1 MGTEK
6 YRLKWSKFETNI
18 LSAFQNLYET
28 EQLSDVTL
36 FCEGT
41 TFKAHR
47 LVLAACSSH
56 FQNLFSNA
64 PVTATHTQLF
74 VILDGTRADDLQILL
89 QFMYKGEAYLHEDRI
104 DSVIRTAELLQI
116 KGLCESPKN
125 IVLNDNA
132 NLRGTSSIGGGGGSG
147 AGSPASNA
155 YMSGNPHEP
164 SSHHHRPTVG
174 IMGNRMIRKEQR
186 EPSHIRSSELHRD
199 LERANLH
206 RQSSLSDND
215 GPPPH
220 PHSSRGMSPPPDQH
234 HGFAF
239 PTSRSAGPSAGPNDN
254 TYGMYGRGFTA
265 ASNLSQFSGGGGSNR
280 DYSPSDGRERSPP
293 RQRSYGSASSAPTIS
308 SDINKLVLKE
318 DYDYDHRGPGP
329 PGSRSG
335 SIGIHDRGTP
345 ASDKTMD
352 RHTPAS
358 HHGGNERHSERDYD
372 QRGSSRNSPPSAV
385 TPPSKFPASD
395 STTDYTKAASSST
408 FKSERIRSTSDS
420 TGAVVSG
427 GPGIEAID
435 AAEARAKFQLQD
447 YRVGR
452 GEPPDQTGVRPRSP
466 RSPATVRS
474 SGISDQ
480 TRLTTNDEAKFIN
493 ELITNQTRITT
504 NDEASR
510 QQVANLEAF
519 RRIAQA
525 QAEQA
530 ERERFLPGAA
540 GVLHGGINAAAT
552 IAAQGLTGTSAS
564 DLMRL
569 AVPVRD
575 PENGD
580 TISGSGSKLKCPFC
594 ERTYGYETNL
604 RAHIRQRH
612 QGIRVS
618 CPYCPRT
625 FTRNNTV
632 RRHVAREH
640 RNMPTSRIPAKFGST
655 RVMPDP
661 IRGAVVGQL
670 VSAISASSANAI
682 GARNAGLQ
690 VAAGLGALN
699 VQNLPP
705 LPDGIADNNG
715 GVISPIP
722 ATSAP

>member
-6 YRLKWSKFETNI
+6 YRLKWSKFESNI
-18 LSAFQNLYET
+18 LNAFQSLYET

-116 KGLCESPKN
+116 KGLCETEKK
-125 IVLNDNA
+125 IVLNDNT
-132 NLRGTSSIGGGGGSG
+132 NLRGSSSLGGGGSG

-155 YMSGNPHEP
+155 YIPHEP
-164 SSHHHRPTVG
+164 SSHHRSGPPG
-174 IMGNRMIRKEQR
+174 IMGHTRTHIRKEHR
-186 EPSHIRSSELHRD
+186 EPSHIRGNSELHRD
-199 LERANLH
+199 LENVRLL
-206 RQSSLSDND
+206 RQSSNLSADNHD
-215 GPPPH
+215 GPGH
-220 PHSSRGMSPPPDQH
+220 HSSRAMSPPPDH
-234 HGFAF
+234 HGFFAT
-239 PTSRSAGPSAGPNDN
+239 PSSRSGPSNES
-254 TYGMYGRGFTA
+254 TYGGMYGRAGFSAT
-265 ASNLSQFSGGGGSNR
+265 STSSQFLGGGGSNR
-280 DYSPSDGRERSPP
+280 DYSPSERERSPP
-293 RQRSYGSASSAPTIS
+293 RGRTSHGSASSAPTIT
-308 SDINKLVLKE
+308 SDFNRLGVKPE
-318 DYDYDHRGPGP
+318 EYDYEHRGPGP
-329 PGSRSG
+329 GSRTG
-335 SIGIHDRGTP
+335 SLGHHPDRGTP

-358 HHGGNERHSERDYD
+358 HHGGNDRHSERDYD
-372 QRGSSRNSPPSAV
+372 TRVNSRNSPPSPV
-385 TPPSKFPASD
+385 STPSKFPASD
-395 STTDYTKAASSST
+395 STTDQYTKAASSST
-408 FKSERIRSTSDS
+408 FKSERVSDS
-420 TGAVVSG
+420 GGGSGRSGVTG
-427 GPGIEAID
+427 GPGLNQTEAENQ
-435 AAEARAKFQLQD
+435 AEARAKFQLQD
-447 YRVGR
+447 YRR
-452 GEPPDQTGVRPRSP
+452 EPPDQTLRPRSP

-474 SGISDQ
+474 SA
-480 TRLTTNDEAKFIN
+480 E
-493 ELITNQTRITT
+493 QTRITT
-504 NDEASR
+504 NDEQASR
-510 QQVANLEAF
+510 TANLSLEAF
-519 RRIAQA
+519 RRVAQA
-525 QAEQA
+525 QAELA
-530 ERERFLPGAA
+530 ERNRFLPETA

-661 IRGAVVGQL
+661 IRAGQL
-670 VSAISASSANAI
+670 LSAVSAATAI
-682 GARNAGLQ
+682 GARASGLNQ
-690 VAAGLGALN
+690 GLGALA
-699 VQNLPP
+699 VQSPSP
-705 LPDGIADNNG
+705 PDGSAGNG
-715 GVISPIP
+715 GVVSPIP
-722 ATSAP
+722 APSAP

>member
-18 LSAFQNLYET
+18 LTAFQNLYET

-125 IVLNDNA
+125 IVLNDNS
-132 NLRGTSSIGGGGGSG
+132 NLRGNSSLGGGGSG

-155 YMSGNPHEP
+155 YMSGAPHEP

-220 PHSSRGMSPPPDQH
+220 HTSRGMSPPPDQH

-239 PTSRSAGPSAGPNDN
+239 PTSRSGPSNEN
-254 TYGMYGRGFTA
+254 TYGMYGRGFSA

-280 DYSPSDGRERSPP
+280 DYSPSDRERSPP
-293 RQRSYGSASSAPTIS
+293 RVRSYGSTASAPAMS

-318 DYDYDHRGPGP
+318 DYDYDHRGPGS
-329 PGSRSG
+329 GSRSG
-335 SIGIHDRGTP
+335 SIGHHDRGTP

-358 HHGGNERHSERDYD
+358 HHGGNDRHSERDYD
-372 QRGSSRNSPPSAV
+372 QRGSSRNSPPTPV

-408 FKSERIRSTSDS
+408 FKAERIRPRSSDS
-420 TGAVVSG
+420 SGAIVSG
-427 GPGIEAID
+427 GSGIDSAEA
-435 AAEARAKFQLQD
+435 AAEARAKFQLHE
-447 YRVGR
+447 YRR
-452 GEPPDQTGVRPRSP
+452 GEPPDQPGRPRSP
-466 RSPATVRS
+466 RSPATRS
-474 SGISDQ
+474 S
-480 TRLTTNDEAKFIN
+480 E
-493 ELITNQTRITT
+493 QTRITT

-670 VSAISASSANAI
+670 VSAISSSAATAI
-682 GARNAGLQ
+682 GARTSGL
-690 VAAGLGALN
+690 ATGLGALA
-699 VQNLPP
+699 QSPSP
-705 LPDGIADNNG
+705 PDGIADRNNG
-715 GVISPIP
+715 ENISPTP

>member
-6 YRLKWSKFETNI
+6 YRLKWSKFESNI
-18 LSAFQNLYET
+18 LNAFQSLYET

-116 KGLCESPKN
+116 KGLCETEKK
-125 IVLNDNA
+125 IVLNDNS
-132 NLRGTSSIGGGGGSG
+132 NLRGSSTLGGGGSG

-155 YMSGNPHEP
+155 YMSGAHPHEP
-164 SSHHHRPTVG
+164 SSHHRSGPPG
-174 IMGNRMIRKEQR
+174 IMGTTRTHIRKEHR
-186 EPSHIRSSELHRD
+186 EPSHIRGNSELHRD
-199 LERANLH
+199 LENVRLL
-206 RQSSLSDND
+206 RQSSNLSADNHD
-215 GPPPH
+215 GPGH
-220 PHSSRGMSPPPDQH
+220 HSSRAMSPPPDH
-234 HGFAF
+234 HGFFAT
-239 PTSRSAGPSAGPNDN
+239 PTSRSGPSNES
-254 TYGMYGRGFTA
+254 TYGGLYGRAGFSAT
-265 ASNLSQFSGGGGSNR
+265 STSSQFLGGGGSNR
-280 DYSPSDGRERSPP
+280 DYSPSERERSPP
-293 RQRSYGSASSAPTIS
+293 RGRTSHGSASSAPTIT
-308 SDINKLVLKE
+308 SDFNRLGVKPE
-318 DYDYDHRGPGP
+318 EYDYDHRGPGP
-329 PGSRSG
+329 GSRTG
-335 SIGIHDRGTP
+335 SLGHHPDRGTP

-358 HHGGNERHSERDYD
+358 HHGGNDRHSERDYD
-372 QRGSSRNSPPSAV
+372 TRVNSRNSPPSPV
-385 TPPSKFPASD
+385 STPSKFPASD
-395 STTDYTKAASSST
+395 STTDQYAKAASSST
-408 FKSERIRSTSDS
+408 FKSERVSDS
-420 TGAVVSG
+420 GGGGGRSGVTG
-427 GPGIEAID
+427 GPGLNQTEAESQ
-435 AAEARAKFQLQD
+435 AEARAKFQLQD
-447 YRVGR
+447 YRR
-452 GEPPDQTGVRPRSP
+452 EPPDQTLRPRSP

-474 SGISDQ
+474 S
-480 TRLTTNDEAKFIN
+480 E
-493 ELITNQTRITT
+493 QTRITT
-504 NDEASR
+504 NDE
-510 QQVANLEAF
+510 QANRTANLSLEAF
-519 RRIAQA
+519 RRVAQA
-525 QAEQA
+525 QAELQ
-530 ERERFLPGAA
+530 ERNRFLPETA

-670 VSAISASSANAI
+670 VSAISSSAATAI
-682 GARNAGLQ
+682 GVRNSGL
-690 VAAGLGALN
+690 GLGALSA
-699 VQNLPP
+699 QLPAP
-705 LPDGIADNNG
+705 PDGIVAGNNG
-715 GVISPIP
+715 GDISNISPLP

>member
-6 YRLKWSKFETNI
+6 YRLKWSKFESNI
-18 LSAFQNLYET
+18 LNAFQSLYET

-116 KGLCESPKN
+116 KGLCETEKK
-125 IVLNDNA
+125 IVLNDNS
-132 NLRGTSSIGGGGGSG
+132 NLRGSSTLGGGGSG

-155 YMSGNPHEP
+155 YMSGAHPHEP
-164 SSHHHRPTVG
+164 SSHHRSGPPG
-174 IMGNRMIRKEQR
+174 IMGTTRTHIRKEHR
-186 EPSHIRSSELHRD
+186 EPSHIRGNSELHRD
-199 LERANLH
+199 LENVRLL
-206 RQSSLSDND
+206 RQSSNLSADNHD
-215 GPPPH
+215 GPGH
-220 PHSSRGMSPPPDQH
+220 HSSRAMSPPPDH
-234 HGFAF
+234 HGFFAT
-239 PTSRSAGPSAGPNDN
+239 PTSRSGPSNES
-254 TYGMYGRGFTA
+254 TYGGLYGRAGFSAT
-265 ASNLSQFSGGGGSNR
+265 STSSQFLGGGGSNR
-280 DYSPSDGRERSPP
+280 DYSPSERERSPP
-293 RQRSYGSASSAPTIS
+293 RGRTSHGSASSAPTIT
-308 SDINKLVLKE
+308 SDFNRLGVKPE
-318 DYDYDHRGPGP
+318 EYDYDHRGPGP
-329 PGSRSG
+329 GSRTG
-335 SIGIHDRGTP
+335 SLGHHPDRGTP

-358 HHGGNERHSERDYD
+358 HHGGNDRHSERDYD
-372 QRGSSRNSPPSAV
+372 TRVNSRNSPPSPV
-385 TPPSKFPASD
+385 STPSKFPASD
-395 STTDYTKAASSST
+395 STTDQYAKAASSST
-408 FKSERIRSTSDS
+408 FKSERVSDS
-420 TGAVVSG
+420 GGGGGRSGVTG
-427 GPGIEAID
+427 GPGLNQTEAESQ
-435 AAEARAKFQLQD
+435 AEARAKFQLQD
-447 YRVGR
+447 YRR
-452 GEPPDQTGVRPRSP
+452 EPPDQTLRPRSP

-474 SGISDQ
+474 SA
-480 TRLTTNDEAKFIN
+480 E
-493 ELITNQTRITT
+493 QTRITT
-504 NDEASR
+504 NDE
-510 QQVANLEAF
+510 QANRTANLSLEAF
-519 RRIAQA
+519 RRVAQA
-525 QAEQA
+525 QAELQ
-530 ERERFLPGAA
+530 ERNRFLPETA

-661 IRGAVVGQL
+661 IRAGQL
-670 VSAISASSANAI
+670 LSAVSAATAI
-682 GARNAGLQ
+682 GIANSTNYSARASGLNQ
-690 VAAGLGALN
+690 GLGALT
-699 VQNLPP
+699 VQSPSP
-705 LPDGIADNNG
+705 PDGSAGNG
-715 GVISPIP
+715 GIVSPIP
-722 ATSAP
+722 APSAP

>member
-1 MGTEK
+1 MGDIRFNRNNMGTEK
-6 YRLKWSKFETNI
+6 YRLKWSKFESNI
-18 LSAFQNLYET
+18 LNAFQSLYET
-28 EQLSDVTL
+28 KQLSDVTL

-116 KGLCESPKN
+116 KGLCETEKK
-125 IVLNDNA
+125 IVLNDNS
-132 NLRGTSSIGGGGGSG
+132 NLRGSSSLGQGGGSG

-155 YMSGNPHEP
+155 YIPHEP
-164 SSHHHRPTVG
+164 SSHHRSGPPG
-174 IMGNRMIRKEQR
+174 IMGHTRTHIRKEHR
-186 EPSHIRSSELHRD
+186 EPSHIRGNSELHRD
-199 LERANLH
+199 LENVRLL
-206 RQSSLSDND
+206 RQSSNLSADN
-215 GPPPH
+215 
-220 PHSSRGMSPPPDQH
+220 H
-234 HGFAF
+234 HGLFAT
-239 PTSRSAGPSAGPNDN
+239 PTSRSGPSNES
-254 TYGMYGRGFTA
+254 TYGGLYGRAGFSAT
-265 ASNLSQFSGGGGSNR
+265 STSSQFLGGGGSNR
-280 DYSPSDGRERSPP
+280 DYSPSERERSPP
-293 RQRSYGSASSAPTIS
+293 RGRTSHGSASSAPTIT
-308 SDINKLVLKE
+308 SDFNRLGVKPE
-318 DYDYDHRGPGP
+318 EYDYDHRGPGP
-329 PGSRSG
+329 GSRTG
-335 SIGIHDRGTP
+335 SLGHHPDRGTP

-358 HHGGNERHSERDYD
+358 HHGGNDRHSERDYD
-372 QRGSSRNSPPSAV
+372 TRVNSRNSPPSPV
-385 TPPSKFPASD
+385 STPSKFPASD
-395 STTDYTKAASSST
+395 STTDQYAKAASSST
-408 FKSERIRSTSDS
+408 FKSERVSDS
-420 TGAVVSG
+420 GGGGGRSGVTG
-427 GPGIEAID
+427 GPGLNQTEAESQ
-435 AAEARAKFQLQD
+435 AEARAKFQLQD
-447 YRVGR
+447 YRR
-452 GEPPDQTGVRPRSP
+452 EPPDQTLRPRSP

-474 SGISDQ
+474 SA
-480 TRLTTNDEAKFIN
+480 E
-493 ELITNQTRITT
+493 QTRITT
-504 NDEASR
+504 NDE
-510 QQVANLEAF
+510 QANRTANLSLEAF
-519 RRIAQA
+519 RRVAQA
-525 QAEQA
+525 QAELQ
-530 ERERFLPGAA
+530 ERNRFLPETA

-661 IRGAVVGQL
+661 IRAGQL
-670 VSAISASSANAI
+670 LSAVSAATAI
-682 GARNAGLQ
+682 GIANSTNYSARASGLNQ
-690 VAAGLGALN
+690 GLGALT
-699 VQNLPP
+699 VQSPSP
-705 LPDGIADNNG
+705 PDGSAGNG
-715 GVISPIP
+715 GIVSPIP
-722 ATSAP
+722 APSAP

>member
-1 MGTEK
+1 MGPRGRT
-6 YRLKWSKFETNI
+6 
-18 LSAFQNLYET
+18 
-28 EQLSDVTL
+28 
-36 FCEGT
+36 
-41 TFKAHR
+41 
-47 LVLAACSSH
+47 SH
-56 FQNLFSNA
+56 
-64 PVTATHTQLF
+64 
-74 VILDGTRADDLQILL
+74 
-89 QFMYKGEAYLHEDRI
+89 
-104 DSVIRTAELLQI
+104 
-116 KGLCESPKN
+116 
-125 IVLNDNA
+125 
-132 NLRGTSSIGGGGGSG
+132 
-147 AGSPASNA
+147 
-155 YMSGNPHEP
+155 
-164 SSHHHRPTVG
+164 
-174 IMGNRMIRKEQR
+174 
-186 EPSHIRSSELHRD
+186 
-199 LERANLH
+199 
-206 RQSSLSDND
+206 
-215 GPPPH
+215 
-220 PHSSRGMSPPPDQH
+220 
-234 HGFAF
+234 
-239 PTSRSAGPSAGPNDN
+239 
-254 TYGMYGRGFTA
+254 
-265 ASNLSQFSGGGGSNR
+265 
-280 DYSPSDGRERSPP
+280 
-293 RQRSYGSASSAPTIS
+293 GSASSAPTIT
-308 SDINKLVLKE
+308 SDFNRLGVKPE
-318 DYDYDHRGPGP
+318 EYDYEHRGPGP
-329 PGSRSG
+329 GSRTG
-335 SIGIHDRGTP
+335 SLGHHPDRGTP
-345 ASDKTMD
+345 ASDKTLD

-358 HHGGNERHSERDYD
+358 HHGGNDRHSERDYD
-372 QRGSSRNSPPSAV
+372 QRGSSRNSPPTPV

-408 FKSERIRSTSDS
+408 FKSESRIRPRSSDS
-420 TGAVVSG
+420 ASAIVSG
-427 GPGIEAID
+427 GPGIEAVE
-435 AAEARAKFQLQD
+435 AAEARAKFQLHE
-447 YRVGR
+447 YRR
-452 GEPPDQTGVRPRSP
+452 GDPPDQPGRPRSP

-474 SGISDQ
+474 S
-480 TRLTTNDEAKFIN
+480 E
-493 ELITNQTRITT
+493 QTRIIT

-640 RNMPTSRIPAKFGST
+640 PNMPTSRIPAKFGST

-670 VSAISASSANAI
+670 VSAISSSAATAI
-682 GARNAGLQ
+682 GVRNSGLAG
-690 VAAGLGALN
+690 GLGALSA
-699 VQNLPP
+699 QIPSP
-705 LPDGIADNNG
+705 PDGIAAGNNG
-715 GVISPIP
+715 GDISPLP